1 MDGRPG
7 DLDLW
12 QFDGWSENG
21 LGGIYFYGDWHAE
34 TPWGATRPDY
44 GRKEVRQFIRD
55 NALMWLE
62 EYHVDG
68 LRLDM
73 TLSVAGYA
81 AITAEQRLERLQP
94 CFWQPGLLRCGRRN
108 GTKRPTARHERCAAR
123 WLPRRGNDQYRA
135 VQRAS
140 FFPRHMC

>member
-1 MDGRPG
+1 MPLAEFAGELSWGYNPACIFAVETDYGGPLGFKRFVKAVHQAGMGVILDVVYNHFGPS

-21 LGGIYFYGDWHAE
+21 LGGIYFYNDWRAE
-34 TPWGATRPDY
+34 TPWGSTRPDY

-55 NALMWLE
+55 NAMMWLE

-73 TLSVAGYA
+73 TLYMRHRSEEH
-81 AITAEQRLERLQP
+81 TSELQS
-94 CFWQPGLLRCGRRN
+94 Q
-108 GTKRPTARHERCAAR
+108 
-123 WLPRRGNDQYRA
+123 
-135 VQRAS
+135 
-140 FFPRHMC
+140 